1 MAPRRI
7 GIVHWSWTRAAGRG
21 RVGPA
26 GSGAG
31 GTAQGKLLGGAWSSQ
46 PRERQACL
54 PRAVREDRSD
64 SMQRRTTMP
73 VIKVTDMAYGKL
85 RSPDLDAQE
94 EFLTHFGMVR
104 ADRTKNA
111 LYMRGTDPAHHLH
124 VTEKGDPGFVGIA
137 YYAASEEDLHKVARV
152 PGASGVEDIDEP
164 GGGKRVRLKEP
175 NGYQIEVVWGIQQ
188 LPLIP
193 VSRDPMNTGT
203 EPLRRAGKLMRLPQD
218 PTPVKRIGHGVMGSP
233 KIKETVQWFRD
244 TLGFLCSDDV
254 YVENQNNL
262 IGSFNRCD
270 QGDEYVDHHV
280 FFCLKHE
287 QAGLNH
293 FSFEVQDVDDVF
305 SGHQRLEELGKYEH
319 MWGIGRHLLGSQ
331 VYDYWADPWG
341 RVHERWA
348 DTDRLN
354 ARGGSNLLP
363 AHEALGSQW
372 GGPPPEK
379 FIKRICP

>member
-1 MAPRRI
+1 
-7 GIVHWSWTRAAGRG
+7 
-21 RVGPA
+21 
-26 GSGAG
+26 
-31 GTAQGKLLGGAWSSQ
+31 
-46 PRERQACL
+46 
-54 PRAVREDRSD
+54 
-64 SMQRRTTMP
+64 MP

-104 ADRTKNA
+104 ADRTQHA
-111 LYMRGTDPAHHLH
+111 LYMRGTDPAHHIH
-124 VTEKGDPGFVGIA
+124 VTEKGDPGFIGMA

-152 PGASGVEDIDEP
+152 PGASGIEDIDEP

-188 LPLIP
+188 LPPIP
-193 VSRDPMNTGT
+193 VSRAPMNTGT

-218 PTPVKRIGHGVMGSP
+218 PTPIKRIGHGVMGSP
-233 KIKETVQWFRD
+233 RLKDTVQWFRD
-244 TLGFLCSDDV
+244 TLGFICSDDV
-254 YVENQNNL
+254 YVESQDNL

-270 QGDEYVDHHV
+270 RGDEYVDHHV

-287 QAGLNH
+287 QTGLNH
-293 FSFEVQDVDDVF
+293 FSFEVHDVDDVF
-305 SGHQRLEELGKYEH
+305 AGHQRLEELGKYEH

-354 ARGGSNLLP
+354 ARSGSHLLP
-363 AHEALGSQW
+363 AHEALISQW
-372 GGPPPEK
+372 GGPPPER